1 MKFVMQRNF
10 TMRTRLGHCITFER
24 GVPTHVPPLLHRE
37 AIAAGAVPEDQS
49 LLAELEA
56 KDEVVRRDPVMN
68 VEMREKTISG
78 ALKTMRERNLRGYF
92 NAQGLPSLKQL
103 EILCGF
109 EVDKH
114 ERDRLWA
121 IIVQEP
127 ESGDAEAAS

>member
-1 MKFVMQRNF
+1 MKFVMQRKF
-10 TMRTRLGHCITFER
+10 TLRTRLGHCVSFER

-37 AIAAGAVPEDQS
+37 AIAAGAVPEDQAI
-49 LLAELEA
+49 LTQFEA
-56 KDEVVRRDPVMN
+56 QDEVVRRDPVMN
-68 VEMREKTISG
+68 PELRDKTIVN

-127 ESGDAEAAS
+127 DTGDAEATS